1 MTAAR
6 PAARH
11 GDEPFGAF
19 PVFRFP
25 VLLVAAP
32 AAFGGLER
40 VVAALAIGLHRRGW
54 PVHVLAFLDVGSEAN
69 DLVARLE
76 EGGVPVHALE
86 VPHRAYVFERRQL
99 RSMVEKTGAQVVH
112 AHGTRVDVV
121 DSPAARRL
129 GLSTVTTL
137 HGFTG
142 GSLRNRFYEWLQV
155 RAVRRCDAVVAVSRP
170 MAARLRRSGIPDCRL
185 HVLRNAWWPR
195 SEFLGRERAREELS
209 IPRDGWRI
217 GWVGRPGRVKG
228 ADVLLDAL
236 LLAQDPSLEVSIV
249 GDSAERAGLE
259 RVARSARLD
268 RRVHWHGIVRD
279 ADRCLPAFDV
289 FVLSSRTEGTPIVL
303 LEAIA
308 AGVPVVATAVGGIPD
323 VVGPEE
329 ALLVPADDPRA
340 LARAIQAVRDDPA
353 AAAARATRARTRL
366 ERDFALEPWLDAYE
380 RIYRGVVAAETGSA
394 ASGEGASR

>member
-1 MTAAR
+1 MTAAD

-11 GDEPFGAF
+11 GAPPSGAF
-19 PVFRFP
+19 PVSRFP

-32 AAFGGLER
+32 AAFGGVER

-54 PVHVLAFLDVGSEAN
+54 PVHVLVFLDVGSEAN

-76 EGGVPVHALE
+76 TGGVPVHPLE
-86 VPHRAYVFERRQL
+86 VPHRAYGFERRQL
-99 RSMVEKTGAQVVH
+99 RRMAERTGARVVH
-112 AHGTRVDVV
+112 THGTRVDVV
-121 DSPAARRL
+121 DSPAASRL
-129 GLSTVTTL
+129 GLATVTTL

-142 GSLRNRFYEWLQV
+142 GGARNRLYEWLQV

-170 MAARLRRSGIPDCRL
+170 MAARLRRSGVPDRRL
-185 HVLRNAWWPR
+185 HVIPNAWWPR
-195 SEFLGRERAREELS
+195 SEFLGRERAREELGV
-209 IPRDGWRI
+209 PRDGWRI

-228 ADVLLDAL
+228 SDVLLDAL
-236 LLAQDPSLEVSIV
+236 LLLQDPPLEASII
-249 GDSAERAGLE
+249 GESGERAGLE
-259 RVARSARLD
+259 QRARVAGLD
-268 RRVHWHGIVRD
+268 RRVRWHGTVPD

-329 ALLVPADDPRA
+329 ALLVPPDDPRA
-340 LARAIQAVRDDPA
+340 LARAIRAVRDDPA
-353 AAAARATRARTRL
+353 GAAARAARARARL
-366 ERDFALEPWLDAYE
+366 AREFAVEPWLDAYE
-380 RIYRGVVAAETGSA
+380 RIYRGVVAAGTGSA
-394 ASGEGASR
+394 ASGEGVSR